1 MPTIPDTV
9 PSRAVHIHIVGGA
22 GGHVFLKS
30 PALFDASGA
39 LILPATRWRATL
51 DVSDEATITVP
62 CTDTDT
68 ISPVGWAYKVTTS
81 IAGVAPM
88 GSLQVPAAGAAL
100 EFATAIQ
107 VGAPPTPAAS
117 YATLAALNA
126 AADTLAA
133 ADTTEADARAV
144 ADTALGTAVGTAA
157 GYAADALNRIAA
169 IETGAAAHAALNV
182 TNGAVVGGDLTVIGP
197 AVTGGRNGLLPWRP
211 AGRLTYAGPPA
222 LGTWEEGDTALGS
235 TGIVWLCIGAGVDE
249 GATWTSAP

>member
-88 GSLQVPAAGAAL
+88 GSLQVPAGGAAL

-107 VGAPPTPAAS
+107 VGTPPAPAAS
-117 YATLAALNA
+117 YTTLAAHNAAVDTLEAADTAEATARA
-126 AADTLAA
+126 AADSTLATGL
-133 ADTTEADARAV
+133 DTLN
-144 ADTALGTAVGTAA
+144 TAIVGPGGVGERLTAIEGGTATLGTVNT
-157 GYAADALNRIAA
+157 
-169 IETGAAAHAALNV
+169 
-182 TNGAVVGGDLTVIGP
+182 TNGATFGGLNFFEAVKIGGAFSYP
-197 AVTGGRNGLLPWRP
+197 
-211 AGRLTYAGPPA
+211 GPP
-222 LGTWEEGDTALGS
+222 LTGTWEVGMLTVDSNARWWRCSVAGTPGTWVTAS
-235 TGIVWLCIGAGVDE
+235 
-249 GATWTSAP
+249 